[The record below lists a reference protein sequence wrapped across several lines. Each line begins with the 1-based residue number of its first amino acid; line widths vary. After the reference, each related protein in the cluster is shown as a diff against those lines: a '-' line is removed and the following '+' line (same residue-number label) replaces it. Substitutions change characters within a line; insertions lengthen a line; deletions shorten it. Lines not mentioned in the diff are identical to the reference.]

1 MAKKTNTVRSQE
13 RATQSQS
20 QTPDW
25 RALLEEALSKPGRL
39 SEAYS
44 AFHNFSIGNR
54 ILAMM
59 QLMRRGLPLSPI
71 ASFKAWQAKG
81 RQVRKGEKAIS
92 LVMPVTIKRER
103 EVHNEAGDVETIVDR
118 KTIFVMRPRWFSY
131 DQTEPMEGRD
141 EAQLPM
147 AATPQW
153 DREKALRTLGITEAP
168 FDCLDGNTQGFAVPS
183 ARTIAINP
191 MAVFPLKVT
200 FHELAHCLLHEQE
213 ALIEDGLELPR
224 SLAEVEA
231 EAVAYLC
238 CASLGLPGLEESR
251 GYIQAYMMFCRGRA
265 DEIQARHA
273 MRIFRATDQILK
285 AGLPGEEDEEEDDDD
300 DAGEEG

>member
-1 MAKKTNTVRSQE
+1 MAMKTNTVRSQE
-13 RATQSQS
+13 RATQS

-44 AFHNFSIGNR
+44 AFHDFSVSNR

-59 QLMRRGLPLSPI
+59 QLTKRGLPLSPI

-131 DQTEPMEGRD
+131 DQTEPVEGHD
-141 EAQLPM
+141 ATQLPVT
-147 AATPQW
+147 ATPQW

-168 FDCLDGNTQGFAVPS
+168 FDCLDGNVQGYAIPS
-183 ARTIAINP
+183 ERTIAINP
-191 MAVFPLKVT
+191 MAVHPLSTT
-200 FHELAHCLLHEQE
+200 FHEIAHCLLHPKE
-213 ALIEDGLELPR
+213 ARIEDGIELPR

-238 CASLGLPGLEESR
+238 KASLGLSGLEESR

-285 AGLPGEEDEEEDDDD
+285 AGRSGEEEDD